1 MTSKKKQPKCMNIN
15 NYFKIEKIFK
25 KDFEVYDS
33 FQVQNQDSEKVY
45 FEGRMKEC
53 NKFIE
58 DTFKK
63 NKFLYCKLDFVV
75 PVYKETVSYDRAA
88 PYQEYHRDFEKYVKL
103 FLFRRIGVMSIVN
116 LIINGNYFDWDEIN
130 YNDSC
135 LKQILF
141 EFNEEM
147 IYEYNT
153 FEEYTNSRDKNYKLI
168 NGMCNNF
175 KKLQFLE

>member
-1 MTSKKKQPKCMNIN
+1 MNIN

-25 KDFEVYDS
+25 KDFEVYDC
-33 FQVQNQDSEKVY
+33 FEVKNQESGRVY
-45 FEGRMKEC
+45 FEGTAKKC
-53 NKFIE
+53 NEFIK

-116 LIINGNYFDWDEIN
+116 LIINGNYFNEDYCLREVLLT
-130 YNDSC
+130 YND
-135 LKQILF
+135 
-141 EFNEEM
+141 EM
-147 IYEYNT
+147 IYEYKT
-153 FEEYTNSRDKNYKLI
+153 FEEYINNRINDYKLI

-175 KKLQFLE
+175 KKLQYIE

>member
-1 MTSKKKQPKCMNIN
+1 MSSKKKQPKCMNIN

-116 LIINGNYFDWDEIN
+116 LIINGNYFDDD
-130 YNDSC
+130 YC
-135 LKQILF
+135 LREVLL

-147 IYEYNT
+147 IWEYDT
-153 FEEYTNSRDKNYKLI
+153 FEEYINNRINDYKLI
-168 NGMCNNF
+168 TGMCNNF
-175 KKLQFLE
+175 KKLQFIE